1 MELCWIAIENNA
13 TLMYNVIEDGGEI
26 LEVISKRL
34 KQLREDA
41 GLSQSKIGQLVGV
54 PQSSIY
60 RYEQGQSTP
69 SPKTFRWYA
78 DYFDVS
84 LDYLFGRTDDP
95 HGAHYEYKPKYE
107 TLNPEMG
114 KFVEMCFDPGS
125 PMNERLKET
134 LTRMLSESQD

>member
-1 MELCWIAIENNA
+1 
-13 TLMYNVIEDGGEI
+13 MYNKIKDGGGVLEI
-26 LEVISKRL
+26 ISKRL

-84 LDYLFGRTDDP
+84 LDYLFGRTDNP
-95 HGAHYEYKPKYE
+95 HGAHYEYRPKYE
-107 TLNPEMG
+107 TLNPEMK
-114 KFVEMCFDPGS
+114 KFVEMCFEPGS
-125 PMNERLKET
+125 PINERLKET
-134 LTRMLSESQD
+134 LTQMLSSAELTEKTSKES

>member
-1 MELCWIAIENNA
+1 MYTKTEN
-13 TLMYNVIEDGGEI
+13 GGGI
-26 LEVISKRL
+26 LEIISKRL

-60 RYEQGQSTP
+60 RYEQGQSVP

-95 HGAHYEYKPKYE
+95 HGAHYEYKPKFE
-107 TLNPEMG
+107 TINPEME
-114 KFVEMCFDPGS
+114 KFVEMCFKPNS
-125 PMNERLKET
+125 RMNERLKAT
-134 LTRMLSESQD
+134 LVQMLSEVNSCGEEIKCEI

>member
-1 MELCWIAIENNA
+1 
-13 TLMYNVIEDGGEI
+13 MYNEIKDGGGI
-26 LEVISKRL
+26 LEIISKRL

-60 RYEQGQSTP
+60 RYEQGQSVP

-84 LDYLFGRTDDP
+84 LDYLFGRTNDP
-95 HGAHYEYKPKYE
+95 HGAHYEYKPRYE
-107 TLNPEMG
+107 TLNPEME
-114 KFVEMCFDPGS
+114 KFVEMCFDPNS
-125 PMNERLKET
+125 RMNERLKKT
-134 LTRMLSESQD
+134 LLTMLTEEVKSE